1 MLRVRASQ
9 KFFTDVEVFGR
20 KFTLIE
26 PVCPRC
32 NKKIAAHFN
41 VLN

>member
-1 MLRVRASQ
+1 
-9 KFFTDVEVFGR
+9 VEVFGR

-32 NKKIAAHFN
+32 NRKIAAHFN